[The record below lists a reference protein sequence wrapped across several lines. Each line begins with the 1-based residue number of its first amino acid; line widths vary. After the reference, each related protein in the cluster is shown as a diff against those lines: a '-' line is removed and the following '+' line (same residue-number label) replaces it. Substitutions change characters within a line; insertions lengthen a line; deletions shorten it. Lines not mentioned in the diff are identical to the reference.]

1 MGSRW
6 RFWDTGKTKDGK
18 PVEELKTTLSRLEK
32 EGILRVLTTD
42 VLEHRVQNLYQG
54 LASALKTFRKG
65 SSMEVIPEHLL
76 KKLPEK
82 ERTKHI
88 KKAITGI
95 QQKREALDS
104 IVLLLTNS
112 AWPWNRAGDK
122 HNRLMAFIVDEFL
135 QDYEELKDSPEY
147 YDDLYTMALSIIQK
161 SFMGEDVTKEVP
173 IAIFM
178 PQAGKGYDPGVM
190 EHIAKGNEGEK

>member
-1 MGSRW
+1 MPRW
-6 RFWDTGKTKDGK
+6 KFWKTGQKDGG
-18 PVEELKTTLSRLEK
+18 PQEELKTTLSRLEK

-42 VLEHRVQNLYQG
+42 VLEHRVQNLYTG
-54 LASALKTFRKG
+54 LAEALKTFRDG
-65 SSMEVIPEHLL
+65 ALLELIPEDLL
-76 KKLPEK
+76 AKLDKK
-82 ERTKHI
+82 ERNKLIKQAIAGI
-88 KKAITGI
+88 KK
-95 QQKREALDS
+95 QREALDN

-112 AWPWNRAGDK
+112 AWPWNRAGDR

-135 QDYEELKDSPEY
+135 QDYEELKSSPEY

-178 PQAGKGYDPGVM
+178 PQGGRGYDAGALKKIKM
-190 EHIAKGNEGEK
+190 GDGK

>member
-1 MGSRW
+1 MRW
-6 RFWDTGKTKDGK
+6 KFWKTGQKGKDGT
-18 PVEELKTTLSRLEK
+18 EAIQTTLSRLEK

-54 LASALKTFRKG
+54 LSEALKTFREG
-65 SSMEVIPEHLL
+65 AATQIIPEELL
-76 KKLPEK
+76 EKLDPEERK
-82 ERTKHI
+82 EYI
-88 KKAITGI
+88 KKAIAGI
-95 QQKREALDS
+95 QRKREALDD
-104 IVLLLTNS
+104 IILLLTNS

-135 QDYEELKDSPEY
+135 QDYEELKNIPEY
-147 YDDLYTMALSIIQK
+147 YDDLYTMVLSIIQK

-178 PQAGKGYDPGVM
+178 PQAGKGYDPGIM
-190 EHIAKGNEGEK
+190 EHIKMGGKES